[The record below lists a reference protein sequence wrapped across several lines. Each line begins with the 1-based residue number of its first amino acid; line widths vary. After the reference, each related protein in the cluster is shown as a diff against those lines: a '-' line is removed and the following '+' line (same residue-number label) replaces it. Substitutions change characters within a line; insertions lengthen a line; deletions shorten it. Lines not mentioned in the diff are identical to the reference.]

1 MRINQLILI
10 RAGECYKFA
19 YKFCYNKCSDFKL
32 EFLEK
37 KEKIM
42 FVQLLRVFLMN
53 MNQEMLNKLSNEDLS
68 LIIIVIDFN

>member
-10 RAGECYKFA
+10 RRGECYKSA
-19 YKFCYNKCSDFKL
+19 YKICYNKYANFKL